1 MRFAFRAVLLT
12 TLLGGCALYSDVA
25 ITPLFVTGLK
35 IDRGST
41 LYEMVELGDFGRASA
56 HARFVDRNEG
66 SSARELATLGRA
78 ELASGRFDPARRHL
92 RQALDLKPAREERAA
107 IAWDL
112 SQTEYLANNFASSRE
127 WAEEASRDGMRIKPW
142 HLDYLESLS
151 EIEVY
156 RMTSA
161 GEERVEMKFGEPDI
175 PRIHVDVNDRSPAT
189 AVIDSGAV
197 LSIVSEQ
204 FAGIAGV
211 KSLGSFKGTFYGLLG
226 EPISVTFGL
235 IDSMTFG
242 GLRVENIPVA
252 IMPDSKLHFF
262 VHKDEPFRMD
272 LLLGA
277 NLLKEFRIEFDFRG
291 SWLGLTPLTP
301 AMRRPAEDQ
310 NLFFVGFRPL
320 VQASINRRGWYLFL
334 LDTGSEVTFLNGTML
349 ERTNVRNLPK
359 IHGALMQGLGGAQ
372 QRGSKI
378 ENVDIGVDRWAGA
391 FKTLPLYG
399 SESNDALGI
408 LGQNYLKNFR
418 VILDFGRMRLDLEP
432 PRGFLR

>member
-1 MRFAFRAVLLT
+1 MTLLT
-12 TLLGGCALYSDVA
+12 GCALYSDVA

-41 LYEMVELGDFGRASA
+41 LYEMVDFGEYGRASA
-56 HARFVDRNEG
+56 HARFIDRKDSPN
-66 SSARELATLGRA
+66 ARELATLGRA
-78 ELASGRFDPARRHL
+78 ELASGRLDLARTHL
-92 RQALDLKPAREERAA
+92 RMALDLRPPRELRSE

-127 WAEEASRDGMRIKPW
+127 WALEASREGMRIKPW
-142 HLDYLESLS
+142 HMDYLEALS
-151 EIEVY
+151 ETNVY
-156 RMTSA
+156 RMTA
-161 GEERVEMKFGEPDI
+161 EGEERVAMQFGKPDI
-175 PRIHVDVNDRSPAT
+175 PRIPVKVNDRVTAT

-197 LSIVSEQ
+197 LSIISEEFAAVSG
-204 FAGIAGV
+204 AR
-211 KSLGSFKGTFYGLLG
+211 SLGSFRGTFYGLLG

-235 IDSMTFG
+235 IDSMNFG
-242 GLRVENIPVA
+242 NLRVENIPVA
-252 IMPDSKLHFF
+252 IMPDEKLHFF
-262 VHKDEPFRMD
+262 VHNDEPFRMD
-272 LLLGA
+272 LLLGT
-277 NLLKEFRIEFDFRG
+277 NLLKEFRLEFDFRG
-291 SWLGLTPLTP
+291 SWIGFTPLVP
-301 AMRRPAEDQ
+301 GMRAPAENQ

-320 VQASINRRGWYLFL
+320 VQTSINRRGWYLFL
-334 LDTGSEVTFLNGTML
+334 LDTGSEVTFLNGTTL
-349 ERTNVRNLPK
+349 SKTNVRNSPK